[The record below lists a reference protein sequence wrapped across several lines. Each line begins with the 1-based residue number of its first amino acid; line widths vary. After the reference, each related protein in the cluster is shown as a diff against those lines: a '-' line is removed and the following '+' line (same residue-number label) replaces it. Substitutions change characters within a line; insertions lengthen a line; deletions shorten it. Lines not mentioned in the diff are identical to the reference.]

1 AFCRE
6 YRIIADDI
14 HAESFGTFDNLAAD
28 TTHANDAKHLVAKL
42 YAEERL
48 AVPFAGNCLLVGL
61 RNVASNS
68 HHHRESMLASRNRV
82 AVRRVDDYDPEA
94 CCRIQLDI
102 VDANACAAYGI
113 ELLSGLHNLC
123 FYFRLT
129 SDEH

>member
-82 AVRRVDDYDPEA
+82 AVRRVDDYDPEDRKSTCLNSSHVKISYA
-94 CCRIQLDI
+94 VFCLIKKNNYHYSKTKVI
-102 VDANACAAYGI
+102 
-113 ELLSGLHNLC
+113 
-123 FYFRLT
+123 
-129 SDEH
+129 